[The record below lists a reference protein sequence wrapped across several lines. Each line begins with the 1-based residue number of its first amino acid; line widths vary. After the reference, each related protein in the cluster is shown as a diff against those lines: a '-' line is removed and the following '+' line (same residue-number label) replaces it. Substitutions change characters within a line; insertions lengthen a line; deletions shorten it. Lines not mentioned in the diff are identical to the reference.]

1 MPEHSLA
8 RRTFW
13 LLRNLPNGARWWLLK
28 RLMESRDAR
37 MTRLNGALGAPNTR
51 LVFVCHGNI
60 MRSAFS
66 AQVARAAVP
75 EHADRI
81 VSTGTHAN
89 PGREAEPNALAVA
102 ASLGVDLSTHQ
113 ASSFAGIGLSKSDL
127 VVCMDRAN
135 EARVLNYLG
144 QGQRVFLVGDINEL
158 NAWHD
163 LHGAPANTGAGDA
176 TAETPSGA
184 PQRAE
189 SGGDGREVADPYGKG
204 FSVTQVAFWRLL
216 SLAQLWARRHFA
228 HSQAQP

>member
-1 MPEHSLA
+1 MAEHSLA

-13 LLRNLPNGARWWLLK
+13 LLRNLPKGARWWLLK
-28 RLMESRDAR
+28 RLMESRNAR

-66 AQVARAAVP
+66 AQVARAAFP

-89 PGREAEPNALAVA
+89 PGREAQATALAVA
-102 ASLGVDLSTHQ
+102 ASLGVDLSSHQ
-113 ASSFAGIGLSKSDL
+113 ASSFVGIGLSAGDL

-144 QGQRVFLVGDINEL
+144 QGQRVFLVGDISEL
-158 NAWHD
+158 NVWHG
-163 LHGAPANTGAGDA
+163 LRGAPAYTGAAVAND
-176 TAETPSGA
+176 ETLPRA
-184 PQRAE
+184 PQRVPG
-189 SGGDGREVADPYGKG
+189 GGDGREVADPYGKG
-204 FSVTQVAFWRLL
+204 LSVTQAAFLRLL
-216 SLAQLWARRHFA
+216 DLAELWARRHFTA
-228 HSQAQP
+228 SQAQP

>member
-1 MPEHSLA
+1 MA

-37 MTRLNGALGAPNTR
+37 MARLTGALGAPNTR

-66 AQVARAAVP
+66 AQVARATVP
-75 EHADRI
+75 DHADQI

-102 ASLGVDLSTHQ
+102 ASLGVDLSSHQ
-113 ASSFAGIGLSKSDL
+113 ASSFVGIGLSAGDL
-127 VVCMDRAN
+127 VICMDRAN
-135 EARVLNYLG
+135 EARVLDYLG
-144 QGQRVFLVGDINEL
+144 QGQRVFLVGDISEL
-158 NAWHD
+158 HAWRGQ
-163 LHGAPANTGAGDA
+163 HGAPSYPGAGDA
-176 TAETPSGA
+176 TAETLSGA

-189 SGGDGREVADPYGKG
+189 SGGDGREVADPYGRG
-204 FSVTQVAFWRLL
+204 FSVTQVAFLRLL

-228 HSQAQP
+228 QSQAQP